1 MADTKDWLKILN
13 FFQLDGRIV
22 SVQPYGNGHIN
33 DTFLVIL
40 KEHETDSM
48 RREGIQP
55 CEKRYILQR
64 MNDGIFRNPA
74 ELMENVVNVTSFLR
88 RKIEKQGGDP
98 ERETLNIIPTLD
110 GHSFAADQNGDNWRV
125 YRFID
130 DAVSYD
136 QVEKPD
142 DFYQSALAFGHFQQ
156 MLADFPAET
165 LHETIPDFHHTPKRL
180 EAFKK
185 AVEEDICGRA
195 AGVREEI
202 RFILDR
208 EADTHVLQDML
219 ERGELPLRVTHNDTK
234 LNNVMIDRETGK
246 GLCVVDLDTVMPG
259 LSLHD
264 YGDSIR
270 FGASTA
276 AEDERD
282 LSKVSCDMELFE
294 IYTKGFIEGCAG
306 SLTEAEIRM
315 MPMGAKLMTLECGM
329 RFLTDYLQGDVYF
342 KIHREGQNLDRCR
355 TQLKLVKDMEEKW
368 AQMEALTAKY
378 GAHS

>member
-1 MADTKDWLKILN
+1 MGRKRFG
-13 FFQLDGRIV
+13 FF
-22 SVQPYGNGHIN
+22 N
-33 DTFLVIL
+33 
-40 KEHETDSM
+40 K
-48 RREGIQP
+48 
-55 CEKRYILQR
+55 QR
-64 MNDGIFRNPA
+64 QF
-74 ELMENVVNVTSFLR
+74 E
-88 RKIEKQGGDP
+88 
-98 ERETLNIIPTLD
+98 
-110 GHSFAADQNGDNWRV
+110 
-125 YRFID
+125 
-130 DAVSYD
+130 
-136 QVEKPD
+136 
-142 DFYQSALAFGHFQQ
+142 
-156 MLADFPAET
+156 
-165 LHETIPDFHHTPKRL
+165 
-180 EAFKK
+180 
-185 AVEEDICGRA
+185 
-195 AGVREEI
+195 
-202 RFILDR
+202 
-208 EADTHVLQDML
+208 QDML

-368 AQMEALTAKY
+368 AQMEAVTAKY